1 MEKILKEL
9 ENLPVEQ
16 LDKLKEIIE
25 RIEEEY
31 KSGE

>member
-25 RIEEEY
+25 RIEEEI
-31 KSGE
+31 KK